1 MWAKWPPLLLLL
13 LLGHIAA
20 LATHRVACSVGR
32 SVGLSIKTVSP
43 ARMAEPIVMMFGML
57 TWVGPRNHVLDGC
70 PDPRT
75 LRGNFGGEK
84 GPAQDMPD
92 GRYG

>member
-1 MWAKWPPLLLLL
+1 
-13 LLGHIAA
+13 
-20 LATHRVACSVGR
+20 
-32 SVGLSIKTVSP
+32 
-43 ARMAEPIVMMFGML
+43 MAEPIVMMFGML

-84 GPAQDMPD
+84 GPAQDMP
-92 GRYG
+92 RHAQWSIRLK